1 MMKKIVYLTAIWSW
15 FSFALYGQQPTTSN
29 NDAAVNY
36 PVFLNISENLG
47 TVTVFQSKD
56 DPNNWYTLPNRVRLM
71 NTPEGRPMFGF
82 QKFVKNVRSGADEK
96 EKESGVGGG
105 VVWFT
110 VGFEYSPEERQA
122 IEQELRRRKGA
133 PAKLVG
139 AIAYES
145 GTIELVTF
153 GREKTGEEKT
163 EVLGI
168 GSAPL
173 MDGDAIAVNIVLN
186 AENATKLWETF
197 RLDNPNIG
205 MNFNMQVRG
214 YHTPVGVI
222 IKMDSKKI
230 YNNERMAAGIN
241 ASMSGE
247 NTNVVL
253 GAEIESL
260 TQDLMNEGSIS
271 IQQTGDIGA
280 DFEEIKKMVVEEFAR
295 AFFQPVSMQDI
306 MQMSQSLRGGQSPLE
321 RAAGLRGPQINNNR
335 QNNDTSENDDYL
347 DQGPEE
353 TTSQSAPSTTLDDP
367 FASPPP
373 PRRRNAGN
381 APTTSTPSQPGSG
394 STEAAPASNGS
405 ATPPPPDP
413 ITSGSSTTVATTPP
427 NDPDASVPPAPEPDD
442 NESLVMPPSDSQ
454 AAPESA
460 SPSATSGS
468 NPTTNSGNNSNNN
481 NPTRNSQPAGNRGGG
496 SNMAIGVNLYAG
508 YQVSRIRQTLNM
520 SVNLAKIR
528 AVQRSRTITTQFPR
542 IPRSCFQEINLDDP
556 LYKQRELVAMIDG
569 FNARDFGSFI
579 NYATVNMRKRHVGGE
594 ISTDEVRIDRN
605 NFSREGNHFKLLYGW
620 RSGENDRRNWL
631 NYEYQVAWSFF
642 GGGTL
647 ASEWTP
653 ATQQAISITPPVQK
667 YTVRLSGDREALRGR
682 QVRAVTV
689 KIFYSVG
696 GVRTSRLRSINLS
709 REEITGDMDV
719 LLPASLEYEYEI
731 VWQLNGNRTQ
741 SSGVLRA
748 STLDLFVD
756 ELP

>member
-15 FSFALYGQQPTTSN
+15 FSLALYGQQPTTSN

-321 RAAGLRGPQINNNR
+321 RAAGLRGPQITNSR
-335 QNNDTSENDDYL
+335 QGSNGQSSSDDYT
-347 DQGPEE
+347 DPEPPE
-353 TTSQSAPSTTLDDP
+353 GEDGTTNMRDPFSSPAPSGRPSIGSGSPNTPTTPNSAPS
-367 FASPPP
+367 AS
-373 PRRRNAGN
+373 GN
-381 APTTSTPSQPGSG
+381 T
-394 STEAAPASNGS
+394 AAPPA
-405 ATPPPPDP
+405 
-413 ITSGSSTTVATTPP
+413 SGSSQRPPAPDPLPEGTVATATTSPD
-427 NDPDASVPPAPEPDD
+427 DPDADAPAAEPGNAGGGLVVPPANSP
-442 NESLVMPPSDSQ
+442 
-454 AAPESA
+454 AAPESDADQAGSGNAPA
-460 SPSATSGS
+460 SG
-468 NPTTNSGNNSNNN
+468 NSGNSSR
-481 NPTRNSQPAGNRGGG
+481 PQQSQDNRGGG
-496 SNMAIGVNLYAG
+496 SSMSVGINLYAG

-520 SVNLAKIR
+520 SVNLNKIR
-528 AVQRSRTITTQFPR
+528 ATQRSRTITTQFPR
-542 IPRSCFQEINLDDP
+542 IPRNCFQEINLDDP

-569 FNARDFGSFI
+569 FNSRDFGSFI
-579 NYATVNMRKRHVGGE
+579 NFATVNMRKRHTGGE
-594 ISTDEVRIDRN
+594 VTTDEVRIDRN

-620 RSGENDRRNWL
+620 RSGDNDRRNWL

-642 GGGTL
+642 GGGAINT
-647 ASEWTP
+647 EWTP
-653 ATQQAISITPPVQK
+653 AAQQAISLTPPVQK
-667 YTVRLSGDREALRGR
+667 YTVRLSGDREALRAR
-682 QVRAVTV
+682 QVRALTV
-689 KIFYSVG
+689 KIFYTVG
-696 GVRTSRLRSINLS
+696 ETRTARMRSINLS
-709 REEITGDMDV
+709 REEISGDMDV
-719 LLPASLEYEYEI
+719 LLPATLEYEYEVI
-731 VWQLNGNRTQ
+731 WQLSGNRTQ
-741 SSGVLRA
+741 SSGLLRT

-756 ELP
+756 EIP